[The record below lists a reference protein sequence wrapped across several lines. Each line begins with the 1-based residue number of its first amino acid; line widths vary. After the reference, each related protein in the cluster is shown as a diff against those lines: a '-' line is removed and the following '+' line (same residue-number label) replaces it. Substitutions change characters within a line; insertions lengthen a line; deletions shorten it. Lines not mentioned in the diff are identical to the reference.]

1 MSSIHFSGASRA
13 ITSLIRLLPVPAPR
27 PGLLLSRGFHVSQRS
42 ERRRNSASNDTAQG
56 TAGEQ
61 ADVTT
66 PKKRRRRR
74 LDEVCLEQYPEYS
87 RNVIQSW
94 IAQGKNE
101 NELSGPV
108 YIAMGSCIIRG

>member
-1 MSSIHFSGASRA
+1 MSPIHFSGAI
-13 ITSLIRLLPVPAPR
+13 ITLIRLLPVPAPR

-42 ERRRNSASNDTAQG
+42 ERRRNAAFNDTAQG

-61 ADVTT
+61 VDCTT
-66 PKKRRRRR
+66 PKKRRRR

-94 IAQGKNE
+94 IAQGKKDV
-101 NELSGPV
+101 LRRVG
-108 YIAMGSCIIRG
+108 